1 MNTTNHTPTPW
12 IYALNGFCRN
22 SANESQFTFGPDLD
36 CVGVVFNR
44 NGPEGNATDE
54 ANAAFIVRACNSHD
68 ELVKALECNNRSLF
82 WFLSFLGEELSVEH
96 RKQVFKIIEDAR
108 TAITHAKG

>member
-12 IYALNGFCRN
+12 KVTPFHSGVFYVDQQSNN
-22 SANESQFTFGPDLD
+22 SAIAAVDGEQD
-36 CVGVVFNR
+36 
-44 NGPEGNATDE
+44 
-54 ANAAFIVRACNSHD
+54 AAFIVRACNSHD

-82 WFLSFLGEELSVEH
+82 WFLSFLGEELSFEH

-108 TAITHAKG
+108 TALTHAKG